1 MSNEETKPAV
11 TKNPDRFELR
21 VDGELVGFADYQLQG
36 DRMVLP
42 HTEIDPASGGR
53 GLGGV
58 LVRAALD
65 DVRAQGL
72 KAVPACS
79 FVDHY
84 ITRNPEYADLRA

>member
-1 MSNEETKPAV
+1 MSTEVAKTAV

-21 VDGELVGFADYQLQG
+21 VDGELVGFADYTVRG
-36 DRMVLP
+36 DRMVFD
-42 HTEIDPASGGR
+42 HTEIDPASGGH
-53 GLGGV
+53 GYGGV

-79 FVDHY
+79 FVDDY
-84 ITRNPEYADLRA
+84 INRNPEYADLR

>member
-1 MSNEETKPAV
+1 MSNDVTKTAV

-21 VDGELVGFADYQLQG
+21 VDGDLVGFADYAVHG
-36 DRMVLP
+36 ERMVFT

-53 GLGGV
+53 GYGGV

-65 DVRAQGL
+65 DVRAHGL

-79 FVDHY
+79 FVDDY
-84 ITRNPEYADLRA
+84 INRNPEYADLR